1 MSGFGVDLEHLYNAA
16 DYVSDAAILASRAQ
30 TGVRNNQ
37 VDAPRPLPIP
47 DLPWEFGIGP
57 NDSAGHVFGST
68 LGFDAIAFAYS
79 QHVDAMVNHLG
90 ELQESA
96 SSGSRALTSV
106 AKLYERI
113 DEAGQ
118 L

>member
-30 TGVRNNQ
+30 TGVRNQ
-37 VDAPRPLPIP
+37 IDTSMPLPTP
-47 DLPWEFGIGP
+47 DLPWDFGGNGP
-57 NDSAGHVFGST
+57 SSSVLGKK
-68 LGFDAIAFAYS
+68 LGFDAIASAYF
-79 QHVDAMVNHLG
+79 QHVEAMIAHLA

-96 SSGSRALTSV
+96 NSCSKALTSV